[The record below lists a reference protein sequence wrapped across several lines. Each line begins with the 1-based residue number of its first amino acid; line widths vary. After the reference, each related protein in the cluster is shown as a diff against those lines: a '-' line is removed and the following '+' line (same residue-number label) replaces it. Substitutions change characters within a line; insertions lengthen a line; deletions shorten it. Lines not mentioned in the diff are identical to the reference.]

1 MAKQAAWPG
10 TAVLGLKSVGP
21 ARPDQHTRL
30 CRAGPW
36 AAPSAQARPT
46 SSRAVPCQLEGTSVP
61 SCLFKNKS
69 IFPPSSLGCDIYI
82 AKISLV
88 SLPPIWANIY
98 IAEISLFY
106 FPILWTVAYNI
117 SIFTP
122 YSLCRAWPAGPSC
135 RASSVVPVGGGGQAR
150 PSGRDRP
157 ARA

>member
-1 MAKQAAWPG
+1 M
-10 TAVLGLKSVGP
+10 LGLKSVGP

-30 CRAGPW
+30 CRAIPW

-88 SLPPIWANIY
+88 SLPPLWANIY

-122 YSLCRAWPAGPSC
+122 YSLCVEPGLPAHRAVPARSC
-135 RASSVVPVGGGGQAR
+135 QWGGGQAR
-150 PSGRDRP
+150 PGSRDRP